1 MEAVSQR
8 ALEGAKEAITLV
20 IGLTGGMILF
30 LGLVKVASEGGL
42 LRAFIRLLRP
52 VLRRFFPEVP
62 AEHPA
67 MHAMI
72 MNLAANM
79 LGLGNAATP
88 FGLKAMVELDRLNP
102 HRGSATNAMALF
114 LAINA
119 TSITLMPP
127 TGTVMIR
134 AAANSTAPFAIWIP
148 TLIAT
153 IASTLTAVLVCLAV
167 QRLPF
172 FRPRPTCRTPRC
184 LDSPRPRRPD
194 RGASRSSW
202 GSPSRSAGASP
213 GSGPSTRPRR
223 AAGPSCA
230 TWCCGTGCC
239 PCSCS
244 ASSRSGSWAGCACT
258 TCSSKAARRA

>member
-1 MEAVSQR
+1 MLNAIWVGLVVLAVVVAAFTGRMEAVSQ
-8 ALEGAKEAITLV
+8 GAVEAWKEAINLV
-20 IGLTGGMILF
+20 IKLTGGMILF

-42 LRAFIRLLRP
+42 LRWVVRGLRP
-52 VLRRFFPEVP
+52 ILRRLFPEVP

-102 HRGSATNAMALF
+102 HRGSATNAMALS

-119 TSITLMPP
+119 TSITVMPP

-134 AAANSTAPFAIWIP
+134 AAAGSSAPFSIWIP

-153 IASTLTAVLVCLAV
+153 TASTLTAVVVCLLV
-167 QRLPF
+167 
-172 FRPRPTCRTPRC
+172 
-184 LDSPRPRRPD
+184 
-194 RGASRSSW
+194 
-202 GSPSRSAGASP
+202 
-213 GSGPSTRPRR
+213 
-223 AAGPSCA
+223 
-230 TWCCGTGCC
+230 
-239 PCSCS
+239 
-244 ASSRSGSWAGCACT
+244 
-258 TCSSKAARRA
+258 